1 MSISKENNRI
11 AKNTLFLYIRMLFVL
26 IVSLYTSRV
35 VLNTLGVVDFGV
47 FNVVAGFVTMFSFL
61 NTSLVGAIQRY
72 YNYEGAKYGDEG
84 IRNVYNTALFI
95 QSLLAIIV
103 VLLLETFG
111 LWYVNNVMV
120 IPVDRLDVA
129 KFLFHTSVLSTAIV
143 IMQIPYS
150 AAVVSFEKMDY
161 YAVVGI
167 IDVILKLLIVIA
179 LPYLPYDK
187 LFVYALLSLLIAVA
201 DFLLYFIYSKRHFVA
216 LRFKRMFDRTLFRSM
231 LSFSGW
237 NVVGTFSTMAYTQ
250 GLNLLL
256 NFFFGPIV
264 NAARGV
270 AAQVMNAIHG
280 FSINITVAFR
290 PQLVESY
297 AKGNYGKTRQFL
309 FIESKICFIM
319 LLLLSLP
326 VILEI
331 KYILHLW
338 LGDAVPEYTE
348 IFTVLV
354 LVQMLM
360 SAFNPAFT
368 QISHATGKVK
378 LFQLATS
385 ALALLILPLSYFV
398 LKTGAEPYSVF
409 LVTIVM
415 TLATLFVCMLVVK
428 KIFPYSIREY
438 CVQVL
443 FPCLMVSV
451 LVPVLPLLIC
461 YYMEPSFIRLLI
473 VVGVCSILII
483 FLSYLII
490 LRAKERE
497 VVKGYV
503 RGLIK
508 R

>member
-1 MSISKENNRI
+1 
-11 AKNTLFLYIRMLFVL
+11 
-26 IVSLYTSRV
+26 
-35 VLNTLGVVDFGV
+35 
-47 FNVVAGFVTMFSFL
+47 
-61 NTSLVGAIQRY
+61 
-72 YNYEGAKYGDEG
+72 
-84 IRNVYNTALFI
+84 
-95 QSLLAIIV
+95 
-103 VLLLETFG
+103 
-111 LWYVNNVMV
+111 
-120 IPVDRLDVA
+120 
-129 KFLFHTSVLSTAIV
+129 
-143 IMQIPYS
+143 
-150 AAVVSFEKMDY
+150 
-161 YAVVGI
+161 
-167 IDVILKLLIVIA
+167 
-179 LPYLPYDK
+179 
-187 LFVYALLSLLIAVA
+187 
-201 DFLLYFIYSKRHFVA
+201 
-216 LRFKRMFDRTLFRSM
+216 
-231 LSFSGW
+231 
-237 NVVGTFSTMAYTQ
+237 MAYTQ